1 MKKIQ
6 MITMILLVC
15 TMIIGHSISAY
26 AGGGMSS
33 MSRRSC
39 SEEQIVLNNPVDAD
53 WVQKAE
59 KLANDLNECPFATD
73 FENCELN
80 ALIKKTENAMHSYTN
95 DCGYDYGTLLK
106 INRIFENALQIR
118 AREYAF

>member
-1 MKKIQ
+1 MKKRKIIS
-6 MITMILLVC
+6 MVLLVC
-15 TMIIGHSISAY
+15 IMVAGHSIYAY

-33 MSRRSC
+33 MSQEFC
-39 SEEQIVLNNPVDAD
+39 SEEKIVLDNPVDAE

-73 FENCELN
+73 FKNCELN
-80 ALIKKTENAMHSYTN
+80 ALIKKTGDAMRSYTS
-95 DCGYDYGTLLK
+95 DCGYEYGTLLK
-106 INRIFENALQIR
+106 INKIFKHALQIR